1 VTQNIKILNMEKLLL
16 KKAKLLSREDLKLFA
31 GGYSCAVFESN
42 IGLTATAASIRANED
57 AQAYVSG
64 HRDCRIRGT
73 DVSCATGGGHACVA
87 TVTIQCTGTTCGGDS
102 TGGGGGW

>member
-1 VTQNIKILNMEKLLL
+1 MEKLLL

-42 IGLTATAASIRANED
+42 IGLTATAASIRASED

-64 HRDCRIRGT
+64 H
-73 DVSCATGGGHACVA
+73 
-87 TVTIQCTGTTCGGDS
+87 
-102 TGGGGGW
+102 